1 MKKLDLHLF
10 EGDGGATGSASG
22 EGAMASTNALDT
34 GENGSETLVTSN
46 TLEDRSKAFED
57 MIKGEYKDEF
67 NKRTQKIID
76 RRFKQTK
83 ELQAKVDANQPIIDM
98 LSQRYGVSDPA
109 ELMSAIES
117 DRSYWQE
124 VADEAGMT
132 VEQYKE
138 FTKLKAENERF
149 YQERQNRLER
159 DRANERAQ
167 KWYMESEALEQKY
180 PQFDLTVELQNP
192 NFVAMLQNNIPME
205 DAYKVLHLEEIN
217 QQLQMATEKAVTEN
231 IRAKGNRPQENGVSS
246 QSATT
251 YKTNVSKLTKKD
263 RADIA
268 QRVARG
274 ETITFR

>member
-1 MKKLDLHLF
+1 MLHTSSRKAAAARPAAALSR
-10 EGDGGATGSASG
+10 EVPIQEKSAESHEAGGNSDVLT
-22 EGAMASTNALDT
+22 
-34 GENGSETLVTSN
+34 TSS
-46 TLEDRSKAFED
+46 TLEDRSKAFDD

-83 ELQAKVDANQPIIDM
+83 ELQARVDASQPIMDL

-117 DRSYWQE
+117 DTTYWQE

-138 FTKLKAENERF
+138 FSRLKAENEKF
-149 YQERQNRLER
+149 YAEQQNRLER
-159 DRANERAQ
+159 EQANERAQ
-167 KWYMESEALEQKY
+167 KWYLESEALERKY
-180 PQFDLTVELQNP
+180 PQFDLTEELNNP
-192 NFVAMLQNNIPME
+192 NFVAMIQNNVPME
-205 DAYKVLHLEEIN
+205 DAYKVLHLDEIN
-217 QQLQMATEKAVTEN
+217 QQIQMATEKAVTEN

-251 YKTNVSKLTKKD
+251 IKKNVSALSKKE
-263 RADIA
+263 RAEIA

-274 ETITFR
+274 EMISF

>member
-22 EGAMASTNALDT
+22 EGAMASAESHEAGGNSDVLT
-34 GENGSETLVTSN
+34 TSS
-46 TLEDRSKAFED
+46 TLEDRSKAFDD

-83 ELQAKVDANQPIIDM
+83 ELQARVDASQPIMDL

-117 DRSYWQE
+117 DTTYWQE

-138 FTKLKAENERF
+138 FSRLKAENEKF
-149 YQERQNRLER
+149 YAEQQNRLER
-159 DRANERAQ
+159 EQAKERAE
-167 KWYMESEALEQKY
+167 KWYLESEALERKY
-180 PQFDLTVELQNP
+180 PQFDLTEELNNP
-192 NFVAMLQNNIPME
+192 NFVAMIQNNVPME
-205 DAYKVLHLEEIN
+205 DAYKVLHLDEIN
-217 QQLQMATEKAVTEN
+217 QQIQMATEKAVTEN

-251 YKTNVSKLTKKD
+251 IKKNVSALSKKD

-274 ETITFR
+274 EMISF